1 LTFDY
6 YFTSPEPPDRVE
18 NKGKIMSQSYM
29 SFGMLRIQERFQF
42 CNPYGNASGTIN
54 EKISAQRYKVPE
66 GKVYHTNSVSGVKII
81 L

>member
-1 LTFDY
+1 MTGF
-6 YFTSPEPPDRVE
+6 
-18 NKGKIMSQSYM
+18 M

-42 CNPYGNASGTIN
+42 SNPYINLNASGTIN
-54 EKISAQRYKVPE
+54 EKISSQKYKVPE